1 MGLGKSRWDDVLMA
15 YLFCSDQTVRIAS
28 GRIGQNLEALY
39 VNPEGAQVFCTRAGV
54 QWALSVGFEANGKKC
69 YS

>member
-54 QWALSVGFEANGKKC
+54 Q
-69 YS
+69 

>member
-39 VNPEGAQVFCTRAGV
+39 VNPFRVWEGAQVFCTRVGV
-54 QWALSVGFEANGKKC
+54 Q
-69 YS
+69 